1 MKKKIIL
8 SFMSI
13 AFCTAMSAQKIT
25 NENVPSAV
33 TDAFKV
39 KFTTAEKVEWEA
51 DYDNY
56 EASFKMNKI
65 DVTAKFDKDGK
76 WLVTETPVNHSNLP
90 PNVKGCL
97 SKEFDIYKENEIEK
111 VEKPDGTNYEFKITY
126 NGLEYE
132 VVIADKGELVS
143 KEQVKEYRKED

>member
-1 MKKKIIL
+1 MLAI
-8 SFMSI
+8 SV
-13 AFCTAMSAQKIT
+13 CTIGQAQKIT
-25 NENVPSAV
+25 NENVPASV
-33 TDAFKV
+33 SDAFKV
-39 KFTTAEKVEWEA
+39 KFTTAEKVEWEM

-56 EASFKMNKI
+56 EADFKMNKV

-76 WLVTETPVNHSNLP
+76 WMETETPVNHSNLP

-97 SKEFDIYKENEIEK
+97 SKQFDIYKENEIEK
-111 VEKPDGTNYEFKITY
+111 VEKPDGINYEFKITY

-143 KEQVKEYRKED
+143 KEQVREYKKED